1 MILADNDFKMFYVE
15 RIDNLIELSQLYK
28 LNPNHLVHLI
38 KKDEMKIAAKLK
50 EKNKQNKLL
59 ENNQNMTQAEKEFL
73 IKQREAERN
82 KNLYVDVSKIK
93 IILLPFFIK
102 IGFLFTLYFI
112 VLIAFDI
119 FLFMRFNNLLSVNE
133 YILTNFL
140 VETQMYDVLVLTQ
153 IMTLLNLTQNDF
165 ANSLSIDNPDSD
177 GVINMKIRETAQY
190 IKQLQNAEMNQNEA
204 FGSIS
209 DYFNKKSCGE
219 IFRNIENNLTA
230 LTVEELGVDF
240 YEMQGKLCEQFGIMT
255 LSSFEYMF
263 NDYILR
269 VQKLQ
274 NLISSFSYADLYYF
288 NTQYE
293 FFDLITMVLMNLQ
306 PIRNFIRT
314 VLLDNLM
321 NKTINDF
328 IMLISVYLCVNIL
341 LDFAMYLIINFKF
354 AGKLDKMHR
363 DLLMFNNCFA
373 Y

>member
-1 MILADNDFKMFYVE
+1 M
-15 RIDNLIELSQLYK
+15 
-28 LNPNHLVHLI
+28 
-38 KKDEMKIAAKLK
+38 
-50 EKNKQNKLL
+50 
-59 ENNQNMTQAEKEFL
+59 
-73 IKQREAERN
+73 
-82 KNLYVDVSKIK
+82 
-93 IILLPFFIK
+93 
-102 IGFLFTLYFI
+102 
-112 VLIAFDI
+112 
-119 FLFMRFNNLLSVNE
+119 NE

-177 GVINMKIRETAQY
+177 GVIIMKIRETAQY

-240 YEMQGKLCEQFGIMT
+240 YEMQAKLCEQFGIMT

-341 LDFAMYLIINFKF
+341 LDFVMYLIINFKF
-354 AGKLDKMHR
+354 AGKLDEMHR

>member
-1 MILADNDFKMFYVE
+1 
-15 RIDNLIELSQLYK
+15 
-28 LNPNHLVHLI
+28 
-38 KKDEMKIAAKLK
+38 
-50 EKNKQNKLL
+50 
-59 ENNQNMTQAEKEFL
+59 
-73 IKQREAERN
+73 
-82 KNLYVDVSKIK
+82 
-93 IILLPFFIK
+93 
-102 IGFLFTLYFI
+102 
-112 VLIAFDI
+112 
-119 FLFMRFNNLLSVNE
+119 
-133 YILTNFL
+133 
-140 VETQMYDVLVLTQ
+140 
-153 IMTLLNLTQNDF
+153 MTLLNLTQNDF

-306 PIRNFIRT
+306 PIRNYIRT
-314 VLLDNLM
+314 VLLDRLM
-321 NKTINDF
+321 NETISNF
-328 IMLISVYLCVNIL
+328 IFLISIYLCVNIV
-341 LDFAMYLIINFKF
+341 LDLGMYIIIKYTV
-354 AGKLDKMHR
+354 AGKLDQMHK
-363 DLLMFNNCFA
+363 DLLMFSNCFS